1 MKKILNY
8 SKFIFK
14 IFFFISIINNT
25 QAKNLDKF
33 YNSDKISSY
42 FSGIISLYDN
52 EYANS
57 YNYLRALDGLEDN
70 HLTYSKLYQYSL
82 INIEKFTEAYRYSK
96 KLERKGLDSFESNL
110 IIGSFYLK
118 NNTF

>member
-57 YNYLRALDGLEDN
+57 YKYFKQLEGLEKN
-70 HLTYSKLYQYSL
+70 HLSFTKHYQYSL
-82 INIEKFTEAYRYSK
+82 INSEKFREAFYYSK
-96 KLERKGLDSFESNL
+96 S
-110 IIGSFYLK
+110 
-118 NNTF
+118 